1 MGGEAVN
8 ITGESGEIG
17 ELGDRGEPVRVEEEG
32 EGEIR
37 SEGGGAVNGTGEVRV
52 EAEPEGGAGEVR
64 VEAEREGKTEV
75 ARVEAGPEG

>member
-17 ELGDRGEPVRVEEEG
+17 ELGDCGEPVRVEEEG

-52 EAEPEGGAGEVR
+52 EAE
-64 VEAEREGKTEV
+64 REGKTEV

>member
-32 EGEIR
+32 EGEVR

-52 EAEPEGGAGEVR
+52 E
-64 VEAEREGKTEV
+64 
-75 ARVEAGPEG
+75 